1 MRILAINPGS
11 TSTKIAVYEDTTPLL
26 VRNIRHSVGEL
37 SHFPRVIDQF
47 EFRKNLVIE
56 ALKENGIPFEFDA
69 IVGRGGLLKP
79 IPGGV
84 YEVNDAMLD
93 DITHAMRS
101 HACNLGCLIA
111 SELAAL
117 LPDCRAFIA
126 DPGVVDEL
134 DEIAR
139 ITGSPLMPRITIWHA
154 LNQRAIAR
162 RYAAE
167 LTVRRLRRDRAAA
180 VPGAVDLNL
189 IICHLGGG
197 ISVGAHHYG
206 RAIDVNNAL
215 DGEGPFSPERAG
227 TLPAGQLI
235 DLCYSHRFRKDELKK
250 RISGHAGLAAHLGT
264 TDIPAIIKSIEDGD
278 EKAELVLNAMIYQ
291 VIKYIGS
298 MSTVLQ
304 GKVDGIVLT
313 GGLLRFP
320 EVEAAAVA
328 LFGKIDAILLTGG
341 IAHSEYVISR
351 LKERVSFLAPVY
363 VYPGEDEL
371 EALAVNVLGALRGE
385 LPIQVYK

>member
-1 MRILAINPGS
+1 MKILAINPGS

-26 VRNIRHSVGEL
+26 VRNIRHSVEEL

-93 DITHAMRS
+93 DIAHAMRS

-111 SELAAL
+111 AELAAL
-117 LPDCRAFIA
+117 LPGCRAFIA

-167 LTVRRLRRDRAAA
+167 LTAASPGHPVRYE
-180 VPGAVDLNL
+180 DLNL

-197 ISVGAHHYG
+197 ISVGTHNHG

-227 TLPAGQLI
+227 TLPAGPLI

-264 TDIPAIIKSIEDGD
+264 TDIPAIIKSIEAGD
-278 EKAELVLNAMIYQ
+278 QKAELVLNAMIYQ
-291 VIKYIGS
+291 VAKSVGAADV
-298 MSTVLQ
+298 VLY
-304 GKVDGIVLT
+304 GKV
-313 GGLLRFP
+313 
-320 EVEAAAVA
+320 
-328 LFGKIDAILLTGG
+328 DAILLTGG
-341 IAHSEYVISR
+341 IAHSEYVTSR
-351 LKERVSFLAPVY
+351 LKERVSFLAPVH